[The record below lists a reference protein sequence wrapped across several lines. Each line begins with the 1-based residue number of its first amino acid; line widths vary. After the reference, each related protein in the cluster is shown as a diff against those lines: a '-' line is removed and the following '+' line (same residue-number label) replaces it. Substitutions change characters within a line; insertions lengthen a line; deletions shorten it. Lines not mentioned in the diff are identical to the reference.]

1 MAQNAAADADECSSW
16 RRQLSELQIRDVVAG
31 TEDVVVDVVM
41 WMKDEVVVLLEEQL
55 VDVLFDDELVEVFD
69 VEVDELVVRLEELLV
84 DVLFDDELVELLVLV
99 PDVELDV
106 EVEVTL
112 EDDDESGD
120 SETQRT

>member
-69 VEVDELVVRLEELLV
+69 VEVDELV
-84 DVLFDDELVELLVLV
+84 ELLVLV